1 MRKLT
6 ATICLTLTILLGSMG
21 VSASAD
27 FQKGLAAY
35 QSGDYATALRNWKP
49 FAEQENAN
57 AQSNIGAMYY
67 DGKGVP
73 RASFRRVLMLQ
84 LTSKTIKVNTNHNS
98 IFLPTI
104 NCRMLSSSGDDRYHA
119 LMWKDVFTRI
129 IEF

>member
-73 RASFRRVLMLQ
+73 RASFR
-84 LTSKTIKVNTNHNS
+84 
-98 IFLPTI
+98 
-104 NCRMLSSSGDDRYHA
+104 
-119 LMWKDVFTRI
+119 
-129 IEF
+129 